1 MQPREGGIEV
11 SIGRKEAISLK
22 EKYKIKK
29 NDTVKIMRGKSKGS
43 TGRVLKIDPYK
54 HTVVIEGKNMVKKAM
69 RKKKQTDKGGISEVE
84 APVHVSNVKIVCKK
98 CSQPVKIHI
107 KVEKGK
113 KVRICGNP
121 KCNEE
126 L

>member
-1 MQPREGGIEV
+1 MGI
-11 SIGRKEAISLK
+11 GKKEAVQVK

-29 NDTVKIMRGKSKGS
+29 NDIVRIMKGKNKGS
-43 TGRVLKIDPYK
+43 SGRVLKIDAYK
-54 HTVVIEGKNMVKKAM
+54 HMLVIEGQNMVKKAM

-84 APVHVSNVKIVCKK
+84 SPVHVSNVMIVCKK
-98 CSQPVKIHI
+98 CGQPTKIRL

-113 KVRICGNP
+113 KLRICRNP

>member
-1 MQPREGGIEV
+1 V
-11 SIGRKEAISLK
+11 SIGKKESALIK
-22 EKYKIKK
+22 EKYKLKK
-29 NDTVKIMRGKSKGS
+29 NDTVKIMRGKNKGS
-43 TGRVLKIDPYK
+43 TGRILEIDPYK

-84 APVHVSNVKIVCKK
+84 APVHVSNVKIICKK
-98 CSQPVKIHI
+98 CGLATKIRM
-107 KVEKGK
+107 KVDKGK
-113 KVRICGNP
+113 KIRICNNP